1 MAKVLMIG
9 FGSVAK
15 ELAKMVLEYRERL
28 DAYGFDFVPVAIFT
42 KTRGNILDEDG
53 IDLEKTLGDLEKNGR
68 FTTPQAE
75 MTPLEACETLNY
87 DVLVELSPLSI
98 EGCGEPA
105 ISHIEAALA
114 RGCSA
119 VTANKGPVAFAYP
132 KLAELAAA
140 NGASFLF
147 ESTVMDGAPV
157 FNMVA
162 RCMKG
167 GKITG
172 FSGVLNSTTNYILGR
187 MEEGATLQEATN
199 EAIRAGIAEA
209 DPSNDID
216 GWDAAAKV
224 SALARVLMNADISP
238 LDVERSGIRHVT
250 NGVVEDAK
258 RRGKRLKLICRAT
271 REGSSVR
278 ASVGM
283 EEFDREHI
291 IGSLSAFDS
300 ALCLESD
307 VMVPNYIVQK
317 SSTPRDT
324 AFGVL
329 EDLLSIFTPQG

>member
-1 MAKVLMIG
+1 MAKILMIG
-9 FGSVAK
+9 FGSVAR
-15 ELAKMVLEYRERL
+15 ELAKMVGEYRERL
-28 DAYGFDFVPVAIFT
+28 TEYGFAFVPVGIFT
-42 KTRGNILDEDG
+42 KTRGSIADENG
-53 IDLEKTLGDLEKNGR
+53 IDLASALADLEENGR
-68 FTTPQAE
+68 FTVPQVE
-75 MTPLEACETLNY
+75 MTPLEACRTLDY

-98 EGCGEPA
+98 EGRGEPA
-105 ISHIEAALA
+105 ISHIRAALA
-114 RGCSA
+114 RGRSV

-132 KLAELAAA
+132 NLMELATE
-140 NGASFLF
+140 NGARFLF
-147 ESTVMDGAPV
+147 ESVVMDGSPL

-167 GKITG
+167 GRITG

-224 SALARVLMNADISP
+224 SALARVLMNADVTP

-250 NGVVEDAK
+250 SEMVGEAK
-258 RRGKRLKLICRAT
+258 TRGKRLKLICRAT
-271 REGSSVR
+271 REGRSVR
-278 ASVGM
+278 ASVGV
-283 EEFDREHI
+283 EEFDREHV

-300 ALCLESD
+300 AICLESD

-329 EDLLSIFTPQG
+329 EDLLSIFAPQA